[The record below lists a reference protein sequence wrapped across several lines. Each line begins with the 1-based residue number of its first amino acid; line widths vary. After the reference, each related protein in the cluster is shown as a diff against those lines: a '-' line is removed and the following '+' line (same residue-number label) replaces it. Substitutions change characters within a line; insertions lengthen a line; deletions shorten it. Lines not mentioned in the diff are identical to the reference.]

1 MPNMIKELRKIKG
14 LNQTEFGKKLGVSR
28 DVINNVEND
37 RVELKENMVITIC
50 AIFHVRREWLLTGE
64 GPMSPDTTSLLIDE
78 VAKEYD
84 LTQDQKRLL
93 SIFFSMDKEDRE
105 MVAHA
110 FFSMARKAQDERGRS
125 GESSPSEEDPS
136 TDGSIFPRGA

>member
-1 MPNMIKELRKIKG
+1 MPNMLKELRKIKG
-14 LNQTEFGKKLGVSR
+14 LKQAEFGEIIGVSR
-28 DVINNVEND
+28 DVISNLELERVAIND
-37 RVELKENMVITIC
+37 LTANAIC
-50 AIFHVRREWLLTGE
+50 SIFHVNKKWLLTGE